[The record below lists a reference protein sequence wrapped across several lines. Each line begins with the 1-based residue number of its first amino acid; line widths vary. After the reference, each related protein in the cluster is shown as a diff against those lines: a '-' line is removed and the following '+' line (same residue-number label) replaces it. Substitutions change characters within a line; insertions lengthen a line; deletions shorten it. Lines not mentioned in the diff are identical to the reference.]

1 MKRITLTC
9 PFTGVTFEATETA
22 DGDIIAYNPLSGEEV
37 VMKFNTGIR
46 HYYMRP
52 GLWREIE
59 THTLKD
65 AAELLNVSVQRV
77 SAMVKN
83 GTIPAH
89 VLPNG
94 DKVILQTDIDL
105 YNENKTYGRPRK
117 DAQC

>member
-9 PFTGVTFEATETA
+9 PFTGVTFEAAETA
-22 DGDIIAYNPLSGEEV
+22 DGNILAYNPLTGEE
-37 VMKFNTGIR
+37 IR
-46 HYYMRP
+46 MNYNSSNNRYYMRP
-52 GLWREIE
+52 SSWHEIE

-65 AAELLNVSVQRV
+65 AAELLNVSIQRV
-77 SAMVKN
+77 STMVKN